1 MELSA
6 IKMCYCNPLLEKKI
20 YFSCKHLLTR
30 TFLCHF
36 ALECRVSWERQETQ
50 RKCSEKNWRGQWIIA
65 HEVVIFKEIWLLHQF
80 NPLSPS
86 IHIQILQTY
95 LHTFLL
101 RISWENLIK
110 HQGIF
115 SFVII
120 FYILTTLSLDNVW
133 TLLGENCC
141 WSLLGLK
148 GLRLSVNDMSY
159 SVTVNKNA
167 IQAYTPPYLLMRCKL
182 WYM

>member
-6 IKMCYCNPLLEKKI
+6 IKMCSCNPLLEKKI
-20 YFSCKHLLTR
+20 YFSCKHLLTDA
-30 TFLCHF
+30 FLCHF
-36 ALECRVSWERQETQ
+36 ALEYRVSWERQETQ
-50 RKCSEKNWRGQWIIA
+50 RKCSEKNWRGQCIIA

-110 HQGIF
+110 HHDIF

-120 FYILTTLSLDNVW
+120 FYIITTLSLDNVW

-148 GLRLSVNDMSY
+148 GLRLGKCQWHVLFSH
-159 SVTVNKNA
+159 
-167 IQAYTPPYLLMRCKL
+167 C
-182 WYM
+182 